1 MLRSVA
7 KQNHNF
13 KSRIMTSHNV
23 LTHQPQRTVTQ
34 PHFFILSKGKNAGKP
49 LKESC
54 PNCFLITVKTEEE
67 TESLYWIAYTL
78 WKANFWHQH
87 QFGSVIPFIRISTFK
102 SCFRDEV
109 LKAYKKHQK
118 HLDFVNRIR
127 KLEEL
132 QHHYSKTIEQ
142 IENLKW
148 ALLQNQL
155 R

>member
-1 MLRSVA
+1 
-7 KQNHNF
+7 
-13 KSRIMTSHNV
+13 MTYHNV
-23 LTHQPQRTVTQ
+23 VTHQAQRAINQ

-54 PNCFLITVKTEEE
+54 PNCFLITVKD
-67 TESLYWIAYTL
+67 ESESENLYWIAYTL

-87 QFGSVIPFIRISTFK
+87 QIGSIIPFIRISDFK

-109 LKAYKKHQK
+109 LRAYKQHQK
-118 HLDFVNRIR
+118 HIEFVHRIR
-127 KLEEL
+127 QLESL
-132 QHHYSKTIEQ
+132 QQHYSKTMEQ
-142 IENLKW
+142 IEKLKW